1 MPNGKEGQCLNSQL
15 GLVLRFT
22 LKSSFSVE
30 HDAVD
35 TSNLEY

>member
-1 MPNGKEGQCLNSQL
+1 MPDGKEGQCLNSQL
-15 GLVLRFT
+15 DLVLRFT
-22 LKSSFSVE
+22 LKSSLMVE